1 MVTGVLEEEE
11 LVVSRVGVSAPVGG
25 GGGGKA
31 PPSFFHSLVLFLLL
45 LLLFGRSP
53 AKEGGE
59 IR

>member
-11 LVVSRVGVSAPVGG
+11 LVVVSRVGVSAPVGG
-25 GGGGKA
+25 GGGKVS
-31 PPSFFHSLVLFLLL
+31 PSFHSLVLFLLL

-53 AKEGGE
+53 AKEEGK